1 MKLPRRTCTP
11 LAQMLS
17 LTAKGTPARG
27 PRGRPSRASAS
38 ICSARSRAD
47 LSRTVINAPREAFCA
62 WMRSRNPC
70 TTSTAGVSWE
80 TTPSLIRLIE
90 AMPRHCNARERVRGA
105 RRAVRSRGAWQ
116 SRAVLIGPAV
126 EFAPGRGGATDPLH
140 CSGASRPH
148 DEHGIGFAITQRYI
162 MVYRVM
168 ITLVLSSRRFLVR
181 SPRIPIRPAGQRPA
195 ASHDC
200 AAPACSWVLRLH
212 CA

>member
-1 MKLPRRTCTP
+1 MLPERHSAHGCG
-11 LAQMLS
+11 QES
-17 LTAKGTPARG
+17 LHHLH
-27 PRGRPSRASAS
+27 S
-38 ICSARSRAD
+38 
-47 LSRTVINAPREAFCA
+47 
-62 WMRSRNPC
+62 W
-70 TTSTAGVSWE
+70 GVLGDH
-80 TTPSLIRLIE
+80 PSLIRLIE
-90 AMPRHCNARERVRGA
+90 AMPRHCNAHERVRGA

-200 AAPACSWVLRLH
+200 AAPACPGFSGCTAPDLLVSSSTTS
-212 CA
+212 